1 MKNIL
6 THLKGMKTC
15 LLSYLMALVISWA
28 AFPLII
34 IVLTGYIDPDISLAV
49 WSLIVTLVYLTVGY
63 QLMHSFGEKDRQ
75 PYDHARYALKGLV
88 CSVLAYVIVT
98 ALGLLVIYLANEFV
112 IVHHPKF
119 VIETLNGYLRLAVY
133 MPFYW
138 LMRLMEGPK
147 GEICPVPSVTWLRAV
162 LGGLVMLPAG
172 AFGYWMGFTGRR
184 IFKGEIKSPLLRRI
198 LYSTPKKRDR

>member
-1 MKNIL
+1 MMKNIL
-6 THLKGMKTC
+6 THAKGMKTC

-28 AFPLII
+28 AYPLII
-34 IVLTGYIDPDISLAV
+34 IVLIGYIDPDISLAI
-49 WSLIVTLVYLTVGY
+49 WSLIVTIVYLIVGY

-88 CSVLAYVIVT
+88 CCALAYVIVT

-147 GEICPVPSVTWLRAV
+147 GEICPVPSVTWLRAM

-184 IFKGEIKSPLLRRI
+184 IYKGELKNPLLRRI
-198 LYSTPKKRDR
+198 FYSTPKNK

>member
-1 MKNIL
+1 MMKNIS
-6 THLKGMKTC
+6 THLKGMRTC
-15 LLSYLMALVISWA
+15 LLSYLMALVIAWA
-28 AFPLII
+28 AYPLII
-34 IVLTGYIDPDISLAV
+34 IVLIGYIDPDISLSI
-49 WSLIVTLVYLTVGY
+49 WSLIVTIVYVTVCY

-75 PYDHARYALKGLV
+75 PYDHARYGLKGLV
-88 CSVLAYVIVT
+88 CAALAYAVVTAAGFLVIV
-98 ALGLLVIYLANEFV
+98 IANKYV

-138 LMRLMEGPK
+138 LMRLLEGPK

-162 LGGLVMLPAG
+162 IGGLVMIPSS

-198 LYSTPKKRDR
+198 LYPKPKNK